1 MPLDRVPGK
10 QSDVLVDHADGL
22 GRASIFRASLLL
34 VARTKSQANN

>member
-22 GRASIFRASLLL
+22 GRASIFGALAPSCG
-34 VARTKSQANN
+34 KD